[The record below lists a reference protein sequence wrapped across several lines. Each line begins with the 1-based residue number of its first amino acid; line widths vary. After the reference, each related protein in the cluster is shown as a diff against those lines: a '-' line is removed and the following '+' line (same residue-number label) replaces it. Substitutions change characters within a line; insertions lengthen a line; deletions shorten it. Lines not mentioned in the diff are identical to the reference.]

1 MANAV
6 GSCVA
11 AQKANAVGSCV
22 AAQKANAVGAN
33 VCASAQNAVE
43 ESDLNDLFESI
54 CILTQAY
61 IQLNLNQYIQ
71 PSFHSNA
78 VKDIV
83 SMLKQTDID
92 LDTATLEKEVERGLS
107 VFYKH
112 IAPPR
117 SNGPTFIRIKPNVDK
132 LRKKISYLQSVP
144 QPEQRTNE
152 WYEFRYKHLTAS
164 NIWKIFISDSTRNQ
178 LIFEKCQPLNA
189 SKFSNV
195 SLESPMHWGQK
206 YESVSVML
214 YEHMYSTKVSDFGCI
229 PHRTLDFLAASPD
242 GIVTQETSSRYG
254 RMLEVKNIVNREIT
268 GIPKMEYWVQ
278 MQLQMEVCELNE
290 CDFLE
295 TRFQEYPSKEAFVED
310 NTTEYKGVMLLF
322 MTGSGKPVYEYAPL
336 SMQIYDDW
344 QEEMMEKNQTLTWIK
359 TIYWKLDQL
368 SCVLVLRHKMWF
380 ASVIP
385 QLKDIWATIEREKE
399 EGYGHRVPK
408 KAGIKVKKLYSNG
421 EDDITMKSQCFI
433 DVSNL

>member
-1 MANAV
+1 
-6 GSCVA
+6 
-11 AQKANAVGSCV
+11 
-22 AAQKANAVGAN
+22 
-33 VCASAQNAVE
+33 
-43 ESDLNDLFESI
+43 
-54 CILTQAY
+54 
-61 IQLNLNQYIQ
+61 
-71 PSFHSNA
+71 
-78 VKDIV
+78 
-83 SMLKQTDID
+83 MLKQTDID
-92 LDTATLEKEVERGLS
+92 LDTSTLEKEVERGLS

-206 YESVSVML
+206 YEPVSVML

-433 DVSNL
+433 NISNL

>member
-1 MANAV
+1 MASAV
-6 GSCVA
+6 GSCAA
-11 AQKANAVGSCV
+11 AQKANAVGSC
-22 AAQKANAVGAN
+22 AT
-33 VCASAQNAVE
+33 AQNAVE

-206 YESVSVML
+206 YEPVSVML

-433 DVSNL
+433 NISNL